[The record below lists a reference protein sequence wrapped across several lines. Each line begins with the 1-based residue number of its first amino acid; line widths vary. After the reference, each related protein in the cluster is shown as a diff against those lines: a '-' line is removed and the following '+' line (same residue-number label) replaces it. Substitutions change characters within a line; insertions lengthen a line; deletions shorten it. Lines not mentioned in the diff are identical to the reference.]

1 MAEMADT
8 IEAARRHDEAF
19 NAHDP
24 EARIAAMTPDIET
37 VLPGGMTLLGPEQAI
52 GFLKAFW
59 EALPDAHIIA
69 RNQVAEGDTIA
80 LEGTLTGTHTG
91 TFRAP
96 QGDIPATGN
105 RIELRYA
112 AVKKVRDGK
121 VASEHLYFDQLDFLQ
136 QLGVLPR

>member
-1 MAEMADT
+1 MAETAGT
-8 IEAARRHDEAF
+8 IQAAQWHDDAF

-37 VLPGGMTLLGPEQAI
+37 VLPGGMTLLGSQQAI
-52 GFLKAFW
+52 GFLQAFW
-59 EALPDAHIIA
+59 EALPDAHINA
-69 RNQVAEGDTIA
+69 SSQVVEGDSIA

-96 QGDIPATGN
+96 QGDIPPTGN

-112 AVKKVRDGK
+112 AVKTVRDGK

-136 QLGVLPR
+136 QLEALPR